1 MIDGNLIQ
9 PISPF
14 KQYTQQHT
22 PTIQENRER
31 LIQIEESHPRI
42 FISPIYYIQKVP
54 NSLQSIHLRE
64 SAYERLM
71 QAVSLLPE
79 NYSFIVYDGF
89 RPLQVQQF
97 LFNHFSAQI
106 KKQYPTL
113 SEQQVKQET
122 LKYVALPS
130 LNREHPAPHLT
141 GGAIDLTLGDL
152 KGNAL
157 HLGTAFDEMNE
168 KSATRYYEENA
179 EENKEARGLR
189 RMLYN
194 SMTAA
199 GFKNYSEEWWHYDFG
214 NVSWARRTGSEKAI
228 YGPIEAEIQ
237 NNQLKGYRF
246 I

>member
-1 MIDGNLIQ
+1 MIDENLIQ
-9 PISPF
+9 PIPPL

-106 KKQYPTL
+106 KKQDPTL

-122 LKYVALPS
+122 LKYVAFPS
-130 LNREHPAPHLT
+130 LNRGHPAPHLT
-141 GGAIDLTLGDL
+141 GGAIDLTIGDV

-179 EENKEARGLR
+179 EENMEARDLR

-199 GFKNYSEEWWHYDFG
+199 GFMNYSEEWWHYDFG